1 MNYEQV
7 SPSNTGSS
15 VSRNDIGYVLCMI
28 VFFVCG
34 FILVWL
40 LVQLYFAR

>member
-1 MNYEQV
+1 MNNYEQV
-7 SPSNTGSS
+7 TPSSNH
-15 VSRNDIGYVLCMI
+15 VSRSDIGYTLFMVAI
-28 VFFVCG
+28 FVAG